1 MKFLVDTNLISEL
14 TKARPD
20 PSVIAWVSAHDAEM
34 VMCWVSVAELRAGV
48 AILPKGRRRDPLH
61 EDVEALI
68 EDFYE
73 ESEVPLQGSTAE
85 MVAVLAERNRAAG
98 LAQGWPDTVIAAVA
112 LEHGLMVATRNT
124 SDFPG
129 IPTINPWEA
138 PTSSEESG
146 GRGA

>member
-20 PSVIAWVSAHDAEM
+20 PAVRAWVSAHDAEM
-34 VMCWVSVAELRAGV
+34 VMCWVSVAELRSGV
-48 AILPKGRRRDPLH
+48 ALLPQGRRRDQLH

-73 ESEVPLQGSTAE
+73 ESEVPLQGATAE
-85 MVAVLAERNRAAG
+85 MVAMLAERNRAAG
-98 LAQGWPDTVIAAVA
+98 LAQGWPDIVIAAVA
-112 LEHGLMVATRNT
+112 VEHGLVVATRNT

-129 IPTINPWEA
+129 IPTINPSEA
-138 PTSSEESG
+138 PTASGESG
-146 GRGA
+146 GRDA